1 MAELDSLERFQ
12 HGVVS
17 AERPYDPTLKDGTV
31 KASIEMR
38 MPLSDE

>member
-31 KASIEMR
+31 R
-38 MPLSDE
+38 DE